1 MILGENMGNKD
12 KQQQSISSG
21 ISQISLKKVATFDEN
36 GASFENL
43 NSINFI
49 YGANGSGK
57 TTTSS
62 FLKNLAEN
70 GIEDEFANSK
80 IEWYNNESLKI
91 EVYNKQFKE
100 EQLRNSQVK
109 GIFTLGKK
117 TNENLEKIESKK
129 ESINEEKKKKI
140 KNEGSL
146 QVLTQKKEK
155 EKEDFTD
162 SCWKKLYKKNEEDFK
177 ETLEG
182 FKRKEKFKEK
192 ILKEFENDKHNQSE
206 TVGLEKLKEKIGIVF
221 SKNQTELALLECNLT
236 DFDSIEN
243 HSIWEQKIVGS
254 GGVAIA
260 DLIKKLSNEDW
271 VAQGREY
278 VKDNSICPFCQ
289 KETITEEFKKQLE
302 SYFDTSYQESTDTI
316 KKMKED
322 YTNKT
327 AKVLE
332 RLDEI
337 VKTEQNNLQAK
348 LDTEN
353 LKRII
358 ETLRSKINGNQQKML
373 DKSKEMSRSF
383 ELEST
388 KNEIKEIRD
397 LIDTANQQIA
407 NHNKIIKDTKNQKKN
422 YVEQTWKFLVNEFK
436 SDIQEYNKKYCGL
449 KKGIENLEKEIRENR
464 EKIKRLGNEIR
475 ELEKNMVSIKPIV
488 NEINTLLKEYGFTNF
503 GLACTEDEK
512 SYRIQREDGQL
523 VGETL
528 SEGEVTFITFLY
540 YYHLTKDSLKE
551 NDISKNKVL
560 VIDDPIS
567 SLDSNILFI
576 VSVLVKD
583 LIKETMEEKTNIK
596 QVIILTHNTYFYKE
610 ITLEY
615 DLKRYQG
622 KYSFW
627 IIKKDNNISKIKN
640 YKENP
645 IKSSYELLWQ
655 EVKQAKENNI
665 SWVSLQNVMRRIIE
679 YYFRILGGFKHND
692 SLSECFENIEEKQV
706 CNSFI
711 SWFNDGSHGISDD
724 LFVQSQDTSIET
736 YLKVFEKIF
745 EITGHEA
752 HYKMMMG
759 IKMRIVFMGTPG
771 FAEVILRALVGD
783 KDIEVVGLFTQM
795 DKPFGRKKEL
805 KAPETKTYIL
815 ENHLNIPIF
824 QPQSLKEPEIQIL
837 KDLKPDFI
845 VVVAY
850 GKILPKEVLEIAPCI
865 NAHASLLPK
874 YRGASP
880 IHEMILNDDK
890 IYGIS
895 TMLMGLGLDSGDILE
910 SASFLREDYL
920 NLDAL
925 SLKLAH
931 MGAALLLSTLK
942 NFSSITRKPQDHM
955 QASFCKKITKADG
968 LVGFKDAKSLFLKS
982 LAFKS
987 WPEIFL
993 ESSLKL
999 LEVELVENEK
1009 SHKEGEILEIDEKGV
1024 LVGCLKG
1031 SVRIARLQA
1040 VGKKPLKAK
1049 DYLNGKRLKV
1059 GGILA

>member
-1 MILGENMGNKD
+1 MNSKGDKD
-12 KQQQSISSG
+12 KQQQNISSG
-21 ISQISLKKVATFDEN
+21 ISLISLKKVATFDEN
-36 GASFENL
+36 GASFEDL

-70 GIEDEFANSK
+70 GIEDKFANSK
-80 IEWYNNESLKI
+80 IAWCNNESLKI

-100 EQLRNSQVK
+100 EQFRNSQVK

-129 ESINEEKKKKI
+129 ELISKENEKKI
-140 KNEGSL
+140 KNKESL
-146 QVLTQKKEK
+146 KKITQDKEK
-155 EKEDFTD
+155 EEKDFAD
-162 SCWKKLYKKNEEDFK
+162 RCWKNLYKKNEEDFK

-206 TVGLEKLKEKIGIVF
+206 IVGLEELKEKIGIVF

-260 DLIKKLSNEDW
+260 NLIKKLSNEGW

-327 AKVLE
+327 AEALK

-337 VKTEQNNLQAK
+337 FKTEQNNSQTK
-348 LDTEN
+348 IDTEN

-373 DKSKEMSRSF
+373 DKGKEMSRSF
-383 ELEST
+383 KLDST
-388 KNEIKEIRD
+388 KNEIDAIKD
-397 LIDTANQQIA
+397 LIAKANERIT
-407 NHNKIIKDTKNQKKN
+407 NHNETIKNIEKQKKSCK
-422 YVEQTWKFLVNEFK
+422 EQTWKFLINEFK

-449 KKGIENLEKEIRENR
+449 EKRINNLEKEISENQ
-464 EKIKRLGNEIR
+464 EKVKKLENEIK

-488 NEINTLLKEYGFTNF
+488 NKINTLLKGYGFTNF

-512 SYRIQREDGQL
+512 FYRIQREDGQL

-540 YYHLTKDSLKE
+540 YYHLAKGSLKE

-576 VSVLVKD
+576 VSALVKD
-583 LIKETMEEKTNIK
+583 LMKETMKEKTNIK
-596 QVIILTHNTYFYKE
+596 QIIILTHNTYFYKE

-627 IIKKDNNISKIKN
+627 IIKKDNNVSKIKDC
-640 YKENP
+640 KENP
-645 IKSSYELLWQ
+645 IKNSYELLWQ
-655 EVKQAKENNI
+655 EVKQAKENNA
-665 SWVSLQNVMRRIIE
+665 SCVSLQNVMRRIIE
-679 YYFRILGGFKHND
+679 YYFRILGDFKHND
-692 SLSECFENIEEKQV
+692 NLSECFENIEEKQV
-706 CNSFI
+706 HNSFI
-711 SWFNDGSHGISDD
+711 SWLNDGSHGTLDD

-745 EITGHEA
+745 KETGHEA
-752 HYKMMMG
+752 HFKMMMG
-759 IKMRIVFMGTPG
+759 I
-771 FAEVILRALVGD
+771 E
-783 KDIEVVGLFTQM
+783 
-795 DKPFGRKKEL
+795 EL
-805 KAPETKTYIL
+805 
-815 ENHLNIPIF
+815 
-824 QPQSLKEPEIQIL
+824 
-837 KDLKPDFI
+837 D
-845 VVVAY
+845 
-850 GKILPKEVLEIAPCI
+850 
-865 NAHASLLPK
+865 
-874 YRGASP
+874 
-880 IHEMILNDDK
+880 
-890 IYGIS
+890 
-895 TMLMGLGLDSGDILE
+895 
-910 SASFLREDYL
+910 
-920 NLDAL
+920 
-925 SLKLAH
+925 
-931 MGAALLLSTLK
+931 
-942 NFSSITRKPQDHM
+942 
-955 QASFCKKITKADG
+955 
-968 LVGFKDAKSLFLKS
+968 
-982 LAFKS
+982 
-987 WPEIFL
+987 
-993 ESSLKL
+993 
-999 LEVELVENEK
+999 
-1009 SHKEGEILEIDEKGV
+1009 
-1024 LVGCLKG
+1024 
-1031 SVRIARLQA
+1031 
-1040 VGKKPLKAK
+1040 
-1049 DYLNGKRLKV
+1049 
-1059 GGILA
+1059 

>member
-1 MILGENMGNKD
+1 MNSKGNKD
-12 KQQQSISSG
+12 KQQQNISSG

-36 GASFENL
+36 GASFKDL

-70 GIEDEFANSK
+70 GIEDKFASSK
-80 IEWYNNESLKI
+80 IVWYNNESLKI

-100 EQLRNSQVK
+100 EQFRNSQVK

-117 TNENLEKIESKK
+117 INENLEKIESKK
-129 ESINEEKKKKI
+129 ESINKENEKKI
-140 KNEGSL
+140 KNKESL
-146 QVLTQKKEK
+146 KKITQEK
-155 EKEDFTD
+155 EKEEKDFTD
-162 SCWKKLYKKNEEDFK
+162 SCWEKLYKKFEEDFK

-192 ILKEFENDKHNQSE
+192 ILKEFENDKYNQSE
-206 TVGLEKLKEKIGIVF
+206 IVGLEKLKEKIEIVF
-221 SKNQTELALLECNLT
+221 GENQTELALLECDLT

-327 AKVLE
+327 DEALE
-332 RLDEI
+332 RLNEVI
-337 VKTEQNNLQAK
+337 KTEQNK

-358 ETLRSKINGNQQKML
+358 ETLRSKINANQQKML
-373 DKSKEMSRSF
+373 DKGKEMSRSF
-383 ELEST
+383 KLDNT
-388 KNEIKEIRD
+388 KNEIDAIKD
-397 LIDTANQQIA
+397 LIAKANERIT
-407 NHNKIIKDTKNQKKN
+407 NHNETIKNIEKQKKSCK
-422 YVEQTWKFLVNEFK
+422 EQTWKFLINEFK
-436 SDIQEYNKKYCGL
+436 SNIQEYNKKYCDL
-449 KKGIENLEKEIRENR
+449 EKRINNLEKEISENQ
-464 EKIKRLGNEIR
+464 EKVKKLENEIK

-488 NEINTLLKEYGFTNF
+488 NKINTLLKGYGFTNF

-512 SYRIQREDGQL
+512 FYRIQREDGQL

-540 YYHLTKDSLKE
+540 YYHLAKGSLKE

-576 VSVLVKD
+576 GSALVKD
-583 LIKETMEEKTNIK
+583 LMKETMKEKTNIK
-596 QVIILTHNTYFYKE
+596 QIIILTHNTYFYKE

-615 DLKRYQG
+615 DLKRYQR

-627 IIKKDNNISKIKN
+627 IIKKDNNVSKIKG

-645 IKSSYELLWQ
+645 IKNSYELLWQ
-655 EVKQAKENNI
+655 EVKQAKENNA

-692 SLSECFENIEEKQV
+692 SLNECFENIEEKRV

-745 EITGHEA
+745 KETGHEA
-752 HYKMMMG
+752 HYRMMMR
-759 IKMRIVFMGTPG
+759 IK
-771 FAEVILRALVGD
+771 
-783 KDIEVVGLFTQM
+783 
-795 DKPFGRKKEL
+795 
-805 KAPETKTYIL
+805 
-815 ENHLNIPIF
+815 
-824 QPQSLKEPEIQIL
+824 
-837 KDLKPDFI
+837 
-845 VVVAY
+845 
-850 GKILPKEVLEIAPCI
+850 
-865 NAHASLLPK
+865 
-874 YRGASP
+874 
-880 IHEMILNDDK
+880 
-890 IYGIS
+890 
-895 TMLMGLGLDSGDILE
+895 
-910 SASFLREDYL
+910 
-920 NLDAL
+920 
-925 SLKLAH
+925 
-931 MGAALLLSTLK
+931 
-942 NFSSITRKPQDHM
+942 
-955 QASFCKKITKADG
+955 
-968 LVGFKDAKSLFLKS
+968 
-982 LAFKS
+982 
-987 WPEIFL
+987 
-993 ESSLKL
+993 
-999 LEVELVENEK
+999 
-1009 SHKEGEILEIDEKGV
+1009 
-1024 LVGCLKG
+1024 
-1031 SVRIARLQA
+1031 
-1040 VGKKPLKAK
+1040 
-1049 DYLNGKRLKV
+1049 
-1059 GGILA
+1059 

>member
-1 MILGENMGNKD
+1 MNSNGNKD
-12 KQQQSISSG
+12 KQQQNVSSG

-36 GASFENL
+36 GASFKDL

-70 GIEDEFANSK
+70 GIEDKFANSK
-80 IEWYNNESLKI
+80 IAWYNNESLKI

-100 EQLRNSQVK
+100 EQFRNSQVK

-129 ESINEEKKKKI
+129 ESINEEKEKKK
-140 KNEGSL
+140 KNKESL
-146 QVLTQKKEK
+146 QKLEQERKEK
-155 EKEDFTD
+155 EKDFTD
-162 SCWKKLYKKNEEDFK
+162 SCWEKLYKKNEEDFK
-177 ETLEG
+177 EILEG

-192 ILKEFENDKHNQSE
+192 ILKEFKNDEHNESE
-206 TVGLEKLKEKIGIVF
+206 IVRLEELKEKIGIVF
-221 SKNQTELALLECNLT
+221 SENQTELALLECDLT

-327 AKVLE
+327 DEALE
-332 RLDEI
+332 RLNEVI
-337 VKTEQNNLQAK
+337 KTEQNK

-353 LKRII
+353 LKIII
-358 ETLRSKINGNQQKML
+358 ETLRSKINGNQQKMF
-373 DKSKEMSRSF
+373 DKGKEMSRSF
-383 ELEST
+383 KLEST

-407 NHNKIIKDTKNQKKN
+407 NHNEIIKDTKNQKKN
-422 YVEQTWKFLVNEFK
+422 CVEQTWKFLVNEFK

-449 KKGIENLEKEIRENR
+449 KKEIKELENEISENR
-464 EKIKRLGNEIR
+464 EKIKKLENEIR
-475 ELEKNMVSIKPIV
+475 ELEKNMMSIKLIV
-488 NEINTLLKEYGFTNF
+488 NEINTLLKGYGFTNF

-528 SEGEVTFITFLY
+528 SESEVTFITFLY
-540 YYHLTKDSLKE
+540 YYHLTKGSLEE
-551 NDISKNKVL
+551 NDISENKVL

-583 LIKETMEEKTNIK
+583 LMKETMEEKTNIK

-610 ITLEY
+610 ITSKY

-627 IIKKDNNISKIKN
+627 IIKKDNNVSKIKD
-640 YKENP
+640 YKENS
-645 IKSSYELLWQ
+645 IKNSYELLWQ
-655 EVKQAKENNI
+655 EVKQAKDNNA

-679 YYFRILGGFKHND
+679 YYFGILGGFKHND
-692 SLSECFENIEEKQV
+692 SLSECFKNIEEKRV

-745 EITGHEA
+745 KETGHEA
-752 HYKMMMG
+752 HYKMMMR
-759 IKMRIVFMGTPG
+759 IK
-771 FAEVILRALVGD
+771 
-783 KDIEVVGLFTQM
+783 
-795 DKPFGRKKEL
+795 
-805 KAPETKTYIL
+805 
-815 ENHLNIPIF
+815 
-824 QPQSLKEPEIQIL
+824 
-837 KDLKPDFI
+837 
-845 VVVAY
+845 
-850 GKILPKEVLEIAPCI
+850 
-865 NAHASLLPK
+865 
-874 YRGASP
+874 
-880 IHEMILNDDK
+880 
-890 IYGIS
+890 
-895 TMLMGLGLDSGDILE
+895 
-910 SASFLREDYL
+910 
-920 NLDAL
+920 
-925 SLKLAH
+925 
-931 MGAALLLSTLK
+931 
-942 NFSSITRKPQDHM
+942 
-955 QASFCKKITKADG
+955 
-968 LVGFKDAKSLFLKS
+968 
-982 LAFKS
+982 
-987 WPEIFL
+987 
-993 ESSLKL
+993 
-999 LEVELVENEK
+999 
-1009 SHKEGEILEIDEKGV
+1009 
-1024 LVGCLKG
+1024 
-1031 SVRIARLQA
+1031 
-1040 VGKKPLKAK
+1040 
-1049 DYLNGKRLKV
+1049 
-1059 GGILA
+1059 

>member
-1 MILGENMGNKD
+1 M
-12 KQQQSISSG
+12 
-21 ISQISLKKVATFDEN
+21 
-36 GASFENL
+36 
-43 NSINFI
+43 
-49 YGANGSGK
+49 
-57 TTTSS
+57 
-62 FLKNLAEN
+62 
-70 GIEDEFANSK
+70 
-80 IEWYNNESLKI
+80 
-91 EVYNKQFKE
+91 
-100 EQLRNSQVK
+100 
-109 GIFTLGKK
+109 
-117 TNENLEKIESKK
+117 
-129 ESINEEKKKKI
+129 KKI
-140 KNEGSL
+140 
-146 QVLTQKKEK
+146 TQEK
-155 EKEDFTD
+155 EKEEKDFTD
-162 SCWKKLYKKNEEDFK
+162 SCWEKLYKKFEEDFK

-192 ILKEFENDKHNQSE
+192 ILKEFENDKYNQSE
-206 TVGLEKLKEKIGIVF
+206 IVGLEKLKEKIEIVF
-221 SKNQTELALLECNLT
+221 GENQTELALLECDLT

-327 AKVLE
+327 DEALE
-332 RLDEI
+332 RLNEVI
-337 VKTEQNNLQAK
+337 KTEQNK

-358 ETLRSKINGNQQKML
+358 ETLRSKINANQQKML
-373 DKSKEMSRSF
+373 DKGKEMSRSF
-383 ELEST
+383 KLDNT
-388 KNEIKEIRD
+388 KNEIDAIKD
-397 LIDTANQQIA
+397 LIAKANEQIA
-407 NHNKIIKDTKNQKKN
+407 NYNEMIKDIEKQKKSCK
-422 YVEQTWKFLVNEFK
+422 EQTWKFLINEFK

-449 KKGIENLEKEIRENR
+449 EKGINNLEKAISENQ
-464 EKIKRLGNEIR
+464 EKIKKLENEIK

-503 GLACTEDEK
+503 SLACTEDEK
-512 SYRIQREDGQL
+512 FYRIQREDGQL

-540 YYHLTKDSLKE
+540 YYHLAKGSLKE

-583 LIKETMEEKTNIK
+583 LMKEAMEEKTNIK

-679 YYFRILGGFKHND
+679 HYFRILGGFKHND
-692 SLSECFENIEEKQV
+692 SLSECFENIEEKRV

-745 EITGHEA
+745 KETGHEA
-752 HYKMMMG
+752 HYKMMMRM
-759 IKMRIVFMGTPG
+759 K
-771 FAEVILRALVGD
+771 
-783 KDIEVVGLFTQM
+783 
-795 DKPFGRKKEL
+795 
-805 KAPETKTYIL
+805 
-815 ENHLNIPIF
+815 
-824 QPQSLKEPEIQIL
+824 
-837 KDLKPDFI
+837 
-845 VVVAY
+845 
-850 GKILPKEVLEIAPCI
+850 
-865 NAHASLLPK
+865 
-874 YRGASP
+874 
-880 IHEMILNDDK
+880 
-890 IYGIS
+890 
-895 TMLMGLGLDSGDILE
+895 
-910 SASFLREDYL
+910 
-920 NLDAL
+920 
-925 SLKLAH
+925 
-931 MGAALLLSTLK
+931 
-942 NFSSITRKPQDHM
+942 
-955 QASFCKKITKADG
+955 
-968 LVGFKDAKSLFLKS
+968 
-982 LAFKS
+982 
-987 WPEIFL
+987 
-993 ESSLKL
+993 
-999 LEVELVENEK
+999 
-1009 SHKEGEILEIDEKGV
+1009 
-1024 LVGCLKG
+1024 
-1031 SVRIARLQA
+1031 
-1040 VGKKPLKAK
+1040 
-1049 DYLNGKRLKV
+1049 
-1059 GGILA
+1059 

>member
-1 MILGENMGNKD
+1 MNSNGNKD
-12 KQQQSISSG
+12 KQQQNVSSG

-36 GASFENL
+36 GASFKDL

-70 GIEDEFANSK
+70 GIEDKFANSK
-80 IEWYNNESLKI
+80 IAWYNNESLKI

-129 ESINEEKKKKI
+129 ESINKENEKKI
-140 KNEGSL
+140 KNEASL

-155 EKEDFTD
+155 EEKDFAD
-162 SCWKKLYKKNEEDFK
+162 RCWEKLYKKNEEDFK
-177 ETLEG
+177 EILEG

-192 ILKEFENDKHNQSE
+192 ILKEFKNDEHNESE
-206 TVGLEKLKEKIGIVF
+206 IVRLEELKEKIGIVF
-221 SKNQTELALLECNLT
+221 SENQTELVSLECNLT

-243 HSIWEQKIVGS
+243 HSIWEQKVVGS
-254 GGVAIA
+254 GDAAIA

-302 SYFDTSYQESTDTI
+302 SYFDTSYQKSTETI
-316 KKMKED
+316 KEKMEH
-322 YTNKT
+322 YASIT
-327 AKVLE
+327 ARALE
-332 RLDEI
+332 RLDKI
-337 VKTEQNNLQAK
+337 VETEQKNQQTK
-348 LDTEN
+348 LNTESF
-353 LKRII
+353 KRIV
-358 ETLRSKINGNQQKML
+358 ETLKSKINGNQQKMH

-407 NHNKIIKDTKNQKKN
+407 KHNEIIKNIKNQKKTC
-422 YVEQTWKFLVNEFK
+422 VEQTWKFLVNEFK
-436 SDIQEYNKKYCGL
+436 SDIQEYDKKRCGL
-449 KKGIENLEKEIRENR
+449 EKGISNLNEEIRENQ
-464 EKIKRLGNEIR
+464 EKIKKLENEIR

-488 NEINTLLKEYGFTNF
+488 NEINTLLKGYGFTNF

-512 SYRIQREDGQL
+512 FYRIQREYGQL

-540 YYHLTKDSLKE
+540 YYHLAKGSLKE

-567 SLDSNILFI
+567 SLDSNILFM

-583 LIKETMEEKTNIK
+583 LMKETMEEKTNIK
-596 QVIILTHNTYFYKE
+596 QIIILTHNTYFYKE

-615 DLKRYQG
+615 DLKCYQG

-627 IIKKDNNISKIKN
+627 IIRKDNNVSKIKD

-645 IKSSYELLWQ
+645 IKNSYELLWQ
-655 EVKQAKENNI
+655 EVKQAKENNA

-692 SLSECFENIEEKQV
+692 SLSECFKNIEEKRV

-711 SWFNDGSHGISDD
+711 SWFNEGSHGISDD

-745 EITGHEA
+745 KETGHEA
-752 HYKMMMG
+752 HYKMMMR
-759 IKMRIVFMGTPG
+759 IK
-771 FAEVILRALVGD
+771 
-783 KDIEVVGLFTQM
+783 
-795 DKPFGRKKEL
+795 
-805 KAPETKTYIL
+805 
-815 ENHLNIPIF
+815 
-824 QPQSLKEPEIQIL
+824 
-837 KDLKPDFI
+837 
-845 VVVAY
+845 
-850 GKILPKEVLEIAPCI
+850 
-865 NAHASLLPK
+865 
-874 YRGASP
+874 
-880 IHEMILNDDK
+880 
-890 IYGIS
+890 
-895 TMLMGLGLDSGDILE
+895 
-910 SASFLREDYL
+910 
-920 NLDAL
+920 
-925 SLKLAH
+925 
-931 MGAALLLSTLK
+931 
-942 NFSSITRKPQDHM
+942 
-955 QASFCKKITKADG
+955 
-968 LVGFKDAKSLFLKS
+968 
-982 LAFKS
+982 
-987 WPEIFL
+987 
-993 ESSLKL
+993 
-999 LEVELVENEK
+999 
-1009 SHKEGEILEIDEKGV
+1009 
-1024 LVGCLKG
+1024 
-1031 SVRIARLQA
+1031 
-1040 VGKKPLKAK
+1040 
-1049 DYLNGKRLKV
+1049 
-1059 GGILA
+1059 

>member
-1 MILGENMGNKD
+1 MGNKD
-12 KQQQSISSG
+12 KQQQNISSG
-21 ISQISLKKVATFDEN
+21 ISQIALKNVATFDEN

-70 GIEDEFANSK
+70 GIEDKFANSK
-80 IEWYNNESLKI
+80 IEWCNGENLQI

-100 EQLRNSQVK
+100 EQFRNSQVK

-117 TNENLEKIESKK
+117 TNENLEKLESKQ
-129 ESINEEKKKKI
+129 ESMNEEKEKKKK
-140 KNEGSL
+140 NEESWQKL
-146 QVLTQKKEK
+146 KQEREKKEK
-155 EKEDFTD
+155 DFTD
-162 SCWKKLYKKNEEDFK
+162 SCWEKLYKKNEKDFK
-177 ETLEG
+177 EILEG

-192 ILKEFENDKHNQSE
+192 ILKEFENDKHNKSKI
-206 TVGLEKLKEKIGIVF
+206 VILEELKEKIGIVF
-221 SKNQTELALLECNLT
+221 SENQTELVSLECNLT

-243 HSIWEQKIVGS
+243 HSIWEQKVVGS
-254 GGVAIA
+254 GDVAIA

-271 VAQGREY
+271 VACGREY
-278 VKDNSICPFCQ
+278 IKDNSICPFCQ

-302 SYFDTSYQESTDTI
+302 LYFDTSYQESTDTI

-327 AKVLE
+327 AEVLE

-337 VKTEQNNLQAK
+337 VETEQKNQQTK
-348 LDTEN
+348 LNTESF
-353 LKRII
+353 KRIVG
-358 ETLRSKINGNQQKML
+358 TLKSKINGNQQKMH

-540 YYHLTKDSLKE
+540 YYHLTKGSLKE

-771 FAEVILRALVGD
+771 FAEVILRALVENED
-783 KDIEVVGLFTQM
+783 KKIEVVGLFTQM

-824 QPQSLKEPEIQIL
+824 QPQSLKEPEVQIL

-850 GKILPKEVLEIAPCI
+850 GKILPKEVLTIAPCI
-865 NAHASLLPK
+865 NLHASLLPK

-895 TMLMGLGLDSGDILE
+895 TMLMDVGLDSGDILE

-920 NLDAL
+920 DLDAL

-993 ESSLKL
+993 ENSLKL

-1049 DYLNGKRLKV
+1049 DYLNGKRLKI

>member
-1 MILGENMGNKD
+1 MSVNSKGNKD
-12 KQQQSISSG
+12 KQQQNISSG

-36 GASFENL
+36 GASFKDL

-70 GIEDEFANSK
+70 GIEDKFASSK
-80 IEWYNNESLKI
+80 IVWYNNESLKI

-100 EQLRNSQVK
+100 EQFRNSQVK

-129 ESINEEKKKKI
+129 ESINKENEKKI
-140 KNEGSL
+140 KNKESL
-146 QVLTQKKEK
+146 KKITQEK
-155 EKEDFTD
+155 EKEEKDFTD
-162 SCWKKLYKKNEEDFK
+162 SCWEKLYKKFEEDFK

-192 ILKEFENDKHNQSE
+192 ILKEFENDKYNQSE
-206 TVGLEKLKEKIGIVF
+206 IVGLEKLKEKIEIVF
-221 SKNQTELALLECNLT
+221 GENQTELALLECDLT

-243 HSIWEQKIVGS
+243 HSIWEQEIVGN

-327 AKVLE
+327 DEALE
-332 RLDEI
+332 RLNEVI
-337 VKTEQNNLQAK
+337 KTEQNK

-358 ETLRSKINGNQQKML
+358 ETLRSKINANQQKML
-373 DKSKEMSRSF
+373 DKGKEMSRSF
-383 ELEST
+383 KLDNT
-388 KNEIKEIRD
+388 KNEIDAIKD
-397 LIDTANQQIA
+397 LIAKANEQIA
-407 NHNKIIKDTKNQKKN
+407 NYNEMIKDIEKQKKSCK
-422 YVEQTWKFLVNEFK
+422 EQTWKFLINEFK

-449 KKGIENLEKEIRENR
+449 EKGINNLEKAISENQ
-464 EKIKRLGNEIR
+464 EKIKKLENEIK

-503 GLACTEDEK
+503 SLACTEDEK
-512 SYRIQREDGQL
+512 FYRIQREDGQL

-528 SEGEVTFITFLY
+528 SEGEATFITFLY
-540 YYHLTKDSLKE
+540 YYHLAKGSLKE

-583 LIKETMEEKTNIK
+583 LMKETMEEKTNIK

-615 DLKRYQG
+615 DLKRYQR

-627 IIKKDNNISKIKN
+627 IIKKDNNVSKIKG

-645 IKSSYELLWQ
+645 IKNSYELLWQ
-655 EVKQAKENNI
+655 EVKQAKENNA

-692 SLSECFENIEEKQV
+692 SLSECFENIEEERV
-706 CNSFI
+706 CNSFV
-711 SWFNDGSHGISDD
+711 SWLNDGSHGISDD

-752 HYKMMMG
+752 HYKMMMRM
-759 IKMRIVFMGTPG
+759 K
-771 FAEVILRALVGD
+771 
-783 KDIEVVGLFTQM
+783 Q
-795 DKPFGRKKEL
+795 
-805 KAPETKTYIL
+805 
-815 ENHLNIPIF
+815 LN
-824 QPQSLKEPEIQIL
+824 
-837 KDLKPDFI
+837 
-845 VVVAY
+845 
-850 GKILPKEVLEIAPCI
+850 
-865 NAHASLLPK
+865 
-874 YRGASP
+874 
-880 IHEMILNDDK
+880 
-890 IYGIS
+890 
-895 TMLMGLGLDSGDILE
+895 
-910 SASFLREDYL
+910 
-920 NLDAL
+920 
-925 SLKLAH
+925 
-931 MGAALLLSTLK
+931 
-942 NFSSITRKPQDHM
+942 
-955 QASFCKKITKADG
+955 
-968 LVGFKDAKSLFLKS
+968 
-982 LAFKS
+982 
-987 WPEIFL
+987 
-993 ESSLKL
+993 
-999 LEVELVENEK
+999 
-1009 SHKEGEILEIDEKGV
+1009 
-1024 LVGCLKG
+1024 
-1031 SVRIARLQA
+1031 
-1040 VGKKPLKAK
+1040 
-1049 DYLNGKRLKV
+1049 
-1059 GGILA
+1059 

>member
-1 MILGENMGNKD
+1 MGNKD
-12 KQQQSISSG
+12 KQQQNISSG
-21 ISQISLKKVATFDEN
+21 ISQIALKNVATFDEN

-70 GIEDEFANSK
+70 GIEDKFANSK
-80 IEWYNNESLKI
+80 IEWCNGENLQI

-100 EQLRNSQVK
+100 EQFRNSQVK

-117 TNENLEKIESKK
+117 TNENLEKLESKQ
-129 ESINEEKKKKI
+129 ESMNEEKEKKKK
-140 KNEGSL
+140 NEESWQKL
-146 QVLTQKKEK
+146 KQEREKKEK
-155 EKEDFTD
+155 DFTD
-162 SCWKKLYKKNEEDFK
+162 SCWEKLYKKNEKDFK
-177 ETLEG
+177 EILEG

-192 ILKEFENDKHNQSE
+192 ILKEFENDKHNKSKI
-206 TVGLEKLKEKIGIVF
+206 VILEELKEKIGIVF
-221 SKNQTELALLECNLT
+221 SENQTELVSLECNLT

-243 HSIWEQKIVGS
+243 HSIWEQKVVGS
-254 GGVAIA
+254 GDVAIA

-271 VAQGREY
+271 VACGREY
-278 VKDNSICPFCQ
+278 IKDNSICPFCQ

-302 SYFDTSYQESTDTI
+302 LYFDTSYQESTDTI

-327 AKVLE
+327 AEVLE

-337 VKTEQNNLQAK
+337 VETEQKNQQTK
-348 LDTEN
+348 LNTESF
-353 LKRII
+353 KRIVG
-358 ETLRSKINGNQQKML
+358 TLKSKINGNQQKMH

-503 GLACTEDEK
+503 GFACTEDEK

-540 YYHLTKDSLKE
+540 YYHLTKGSLKE

-771 FAEVILRALVGD
+771 FAEVILRALVENEE
-783 KDIEVVGLFTQM
+783 KKIEVVGLFTQM

-824 QPQSLKEPEIQIL
+824 QPQSLKEPEVQIL

-850 GKILPKEVLEIAPCI
+850 GKILPKEVLTIAPCI
-865 NAHASLLPK
+865 NLHASLLPK

-895 TMLMGLGLDSGDILE
+895 TMLMDVGLDSGDILE

-920 NLDAL
+920 DLDAL

-942 NFSSITRKPQDHM
+942 NFFSITRKPQDHA

-993 ESSLKL
+993 ENSLKL

-1049 DYLNGKRLKV
+1049 DYLNGKRLKI